1 MSSKMLYVVFSAT
14 PLKIGSIIR
23 AITRGEYNH
32 VALSFE
38 KDLSKLYSYARYHK
52 STPFYGGFVEEG
64 AARYKH
70 KNKVA
75 KIYVCAIP
83 LPDAVYGEIRERIAA
98 MQAAPE
104 RYKYNMFSAA
114 AVPVSKRIHIDGCY
128 TCVEFVT
135 SILSMVFSDISNHE
149 FYTIEALRKRL
160 AKYFIYK
167 GPFPRCEFA
176 SDEHYEKKISLH
188 RAAYLSARMEA
199 RLLSDY
205 LKTNKK

>member
-1 MSSKMLYVVFSAT
+1 MNGKMLYVVFSAT
-14 PLKIGSIIR
+14 PLKIGSMIR
-23 AITRGEYNH
+23 VIPRGEYNH

-38 KDLSKLYSYARYHK
+38 KDFSKLYSYARYHK
-52 STPFYGGFVEEG
+52 STPFYGGFVEES

-83 LPDAVYGEIRERIAA
+83 LPDAVYSEIMERIAS

-104 RYKYNMFSAA
+104 KHKYNMFSAA
-114 AVPVSKRIHIDGCY
+114 VVPISKRIHIDGCY
-128 TCVEFVT
+128 TCIEFVT
-135 SILSMVFSDISNHE
+135 SILSIVFADISGSE

-160 AKYFIYK
+160 AKYFVYS
-167 GPFPRCEFA
+167 GPFPSCEFVP
-176 SDEHYEKKISLH
+176 DEQYEKKIPIH

-205 LKTNKK
+205 IKTNKK